1 MPIKFG
7 TDGWRAIIAED
18 FTFENVR
25 VCAAATAKY
34 IQGIGA
40 SQQGIV
46 IGYDTRF
53 GSYDFAL
60 AAAKA
65 VAAVGVSVT
74 LLDKTCPTPVVSYT
88 VVDNGFAGGIV
99 ITASHNPPQWNGFKF
114 KPSYG
119 GSASTEVVSAIEA
132 YIADI
137 GDSFGGVPVEDSDLL
152 IKRLNPD
159 PSYLNHI
166 ATLIDLESIKSSGL
180 SVIVDAMHGS
190 GAGYFGKLVSGGSTS
205 LVEIRSE
212 VNPSFPNME
221 QPEPIHNNLV
231 PLQDAVRN
239 SRADVGIALDG
250 DADRVG
256 ICDEHGNVLTPLQ
269 IFGLLGLYLLE
280 VRSLRGPLIKSLTST
295 AMIYRLGEKYGV
307 PVIETPVGFKHI
319 APLMLSEGALLG
331 GEESGGYGFGSH
343 IPERDGILSGLFILD
358 MVHRTGKSISEL
370 LEWLYSLVGPHE
382 YVRHDLTITETQK
395 SAILEAMEAIDTAS
409 LSTQVLKS
417 RDTTDGTRFVFE
429 SGAWVVARMSGTEP
443 LLRVYAEGSS
453 QAVASDL
460 VSWLRTSLG
469 V

>member
-221 QPEPIHNNLV
+221 QPEPIQNNLV

>member
-7 TDGWRAIIAED
+7 TDGWRAVIAED

-25 VCAAATAKY
+25 ICAAATARH
-34 IQGIGA
+34 IQGIGD
-40 SQQGIV
+40 SHKGLV

-53 GSYDFAL
+53 GSYEFAL

-65 VAAVGVSVT
+65 AASQGISVT
-74 LLDKTCPTPVVSYT
+74 LLDKTCPTPVVSFT

-119 GSASTEVVSAIEA
+119 GSASTEVVLDIEA
-132 YIADI
+132 HIAEI
-137 GDSFGGVPVEDSDLL
+137 GDTLGTPSAGIDDIS
-152 IKRLNPD
+152 IKGLDPD
-159 PSYLNHI
+159 ASYLSHI
-166 ATLIDLESIKSSGL
+166 ATLVDLESIKSGGL
-180 SVIVDAMHGS
+180 RVVVDAMHGS
-190 GAGYFGKLVSGGSTS
+190 GAGYFGKLLSGGSAS
-205 LVEIRSE
+205 LLEVRSE

-239 SRADVGIALDG
+239 SSADVGIALDG

-256 ICDEHGNVLTPLQ
+256 MCDEHGNVLTPLQ

-319 APLMLSEGALLG
+319 APLMISEGALLG

-358 MVHRTGKSISEL
+358 MMHRTGKSVSGL

-382 YVRHDLTITETQK
+382 YVRHDLTITDAEKDSIRRT
-395 SAILEAMEAIDTAS
+395 MESIEGTS
-409 LSTQVLKS
+409 VPSQTLIS
-417 RDTTDGTRFVFE
+417 RDTADGTRFVFE

-443 LLRVYAEGSS
+443 LLRVYAEGPS
-453 QAVASDL
+453 QDVANDL
-460 VSWLRTSLG
+460 VSWLRASLG

>member
-1 MPIKFG
+1 LPIKFG

>member
-7 TDGWRAIIAED
+7 TDGWRAVIAED

-25 VCAAATAKY
+25 ICAAATARH
-34 IQGIGA
+34 IQGTGD
-40 SQQGIV
+40 SHKGLV
-46 IGYDTRF
+46 VGYDTRF
-53 GSYDFAL
+53 GSYEFAL

-65 VAAVGVSVT
+65 AASQGISVT
-74 LLDKTCPTPVVSYT
+74 LLDKTCPTPVVSFT
-88 VVDNGFAGGIV
+88 VVENGFAGGIV

-119 GSASTEVVSAIEA
+119 GSASTEVVSDIEA
-132 YIADI
+132 HIAEI
-137 GDSFGGVPVEDSDLL
+137 GDTLGTPSFGIGDTS
-152 IKRLNPD
+152 IKGLDPD
-159 PSYLNHI
+159 AAYLSHI
-166 ATLIDLESIKSSGL
+166 TTLVDLESIKSSGL
-180 SVIVDAMHGS
+180 RVVVDAMHGS
-190 GAGYFGKLVSGGSTS
+190 GAGYFEKLLSGGSAS
-205 LVEIRSE
+205 LLEVRSE
-212 VNPSFPNME
+212 VNPSFPNMD

-256 ICDEHGNVLTPLQ
+256 MCDEHGNVLTPLQ

-319 APLMLSEGALLG
+319 APLMISEGALLG

-358 MVHRTGKSISEL
+358 MMHRTGKSVSEL
-370 LEWLYSLVGPHE
+370 LEWLYSLTGPHE
-382 YVRHDLTITETQK
+382 YVRHDLTITDAEKDSIRRT
-395 SAILEAMEAIDTAS
+395 MESIEGTS
-409 LSTQVLKS
+409 VPSQTLRS
-417 RDTTDGTRFVFE
+417 RDTADGTRFVFE

-443 LLRVYAEGSS
+443 LLRVYAEGPS
-453 QAVASDL
+453 QVIANDL

>member
-18 FTFENVR
+18 FTFKNVR

-34 IQGIGA
+34 IQGIGG
-40 SQQGIV
+40 SEQGLV

-53 GSYDFAL
+53 GSYEFAI
-60 AAAKA
+60 AAAR
-65 VAAVGVSVT
+65 AAASVGVSVT

-88 VVDNGFAGGIV
+88 VVNNGFAGGIV

-119 GSASTEVVSAIEA
+119 GSASTEVVSAIEGH
-132 YIADI
+132 IADI
-137 GDSFGGVPVEDSDLL
+137 EDTFGNVPVEDSDIL
-152 IKRLNPD
+152 IKGLSPD
-159 PSYLNHI
+159 SSYLNHI
-166 ATLIDLESIKSSGL
+166 ATLIDLESINSSGL
-180 SVIVDAMHGS
+180 SVVVDAMHGS
-190 GAGYFGKLVSGGSTS
+190 GAGYFERLVSGGATS
-205 LVEIRSE
+205 LLEVRSE

-239 SRADVGIALDG
+239 MSADVGIALDG

-256 ICDEHGNVLTPLQ
+256 ICDEKGNVLTPLQ

-295 AMIYRLGEKYGV
+295 AMIYRLGEKYNV

-331 GEESGGYGFGSH
+331 GEESGGYGFGAH

-358 MVHRTGKSISEL
+358 MMRRTGKSISEL
-370 LEWLYSLVGPHE
+370 LVWLYSVVGPHE
-382 YVRHDLTITETQK
+382 YVRHDLTITETEK
-395 SAILEAMEAIDTAS
+395 SVIASAMERIDVAS
-409 LSTQVLKS
+409 LANQTLKS
-417 RDTTDGTRFVFE
+417 RDNTDGTRFVFE

-443 LLRVYAEGSS
+443 LLRVYAEGPS
-453 QAVASDL
+453 QEVANDL
-460 VSWLRTSLG
+460 VSWLRTSLS

>member
-7 TDGWRAIIAED
+7 TDGWRAVIAED

-25 VCAAATAKY
+25 ICAAATARH
-34 IQGIGA
+34 IQGTADGNK
-40 SQQGIV
+40 GLV

-53 GSYDFAL
+53 GSYEFAL

-65 VAAVGVSVT
+65 AASEGVSVT
-74 LLDKTCPTPVVSYT
+74 LLDKTCPTPVVSFT

-119 GSASTEVVSAIEA
+119 GSASTEVVSDIEA
-132 YIADI
+132 HIAEI
-137 GDSFGGVPVEDSDLL
+137 GDTLGTSFSGVDDVS
-152 IKRLNPD
+152 IKGLDPD
-159 PSYLNHI
+159 ASYLSHI
-166 ATLIDLESIKSSGL
+166 ATLVDLESIKSSGL
-180 SVIVDAMHGS
+180 RVVVDAMHGS
-190 GAGYFGKLVSGGSTS
+190 GAGYFGKLLSGGSAS
-205 LVEIRSE
+205 LLEVRSE

-239 SRADVGIALDG
+239 SIADVGIALDG

-256 ICDEHGNVLTPLQ
+256 MCDEHGNVLTPLQ

-319 APLMLSEGALLG
+319 APLMISEGALLG

-358 MVHRTGKSISEL
+358 MMYRTGKSVSEL

-382 YVRHDLTITETQK
+382 YVRHDLTITDAQKDSIRRIMET
-395 SAILEAMEAIDTAS
+395 IDGTTVPAQT
-409 LSTQVLKS
+409 LRS
-417 RDTTDGTRFVFE
+417 RDTADGTRFVFE

-443 LLRVYAEGSS
+443 LLRVYAEAPS
-453 QAVASDL
+453 QVVANDL